1 VLLED
6 APMSGHFITD
16 ACALP
21 RRNYAI
27 EVQFIKL
34 IIKKRANLI
43 AHATYMIT
51 SSRSLIYQ
59 IL

>member
-1 VLLED
+1 
-6 APMSGHFITD
+6 MSGNFITD

-51 SSRSLIYQ
+51 LNFFKIFN
-59 IL
+59 IPNFVTKVF